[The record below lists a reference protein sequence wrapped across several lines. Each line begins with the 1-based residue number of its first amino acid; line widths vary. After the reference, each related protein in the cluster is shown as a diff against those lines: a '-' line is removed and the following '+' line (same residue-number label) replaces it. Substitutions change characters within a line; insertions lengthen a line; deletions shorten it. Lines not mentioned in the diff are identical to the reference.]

1 MSFFKR
7 ALCYIRRKKSKSIL
21 LFSCFFIM
29 CTLILSATIVLM
41 TAQAT
46 SNSLK
51 EKTGSKLV
59 LENHQGDNNISAES
73 VALLSGLDS
82 VSRINRVAIGT
93 AYPADFSPV
102 TYVDSGDTSNLTITL
117 QAYDNTETD
126 GLFAEEKYRLL
137 EGTPITEK
145 RGGVI
150 IDSILAEANG
160 LSIGDMLTFRTETGA
175 NTSGKI
181 VGIFFSGMERQ
192 QENSVMSAYRI
203 ENQIFVDHGIFAS
216 LFTSYDF
223 SRLSVYAADPDALTT
238 LHQQI
243 ESMLGESISITTSDA
258 LYQQIQAPLKQIIRI
273 TSLIL
278 TLIVTTAII
287 VISLLLCMWMRTR
300 KKEMA
305 VLISLGVSKLDLFLQ
320 AITESLFLL
329 YLAIMGAITCSSLFL
344 NKLMNNLFPSDSL
357 IGMANIRLEGQHILM
372 LILMGS
378 AIVLLTVGISVSP
391 ALWASPRDTFS
402 RVEG

>member
-7 ALCYIRRKKSKSIL
+7 ALCYIRRKKYKSIL

-29 CTLILSATIVLM
+29 CTMILSATIVLM

-46 SNSLK
+46 SDSLK

-73 VALLSGLDS
+73 VALISGLDS

-117 QAYDNTETD
+117 HAYDNTETD

-150 IDSILAEANG
+150 IDSILADANG

-192 QENSVMSAYRI
+192 QENSVMSAYRV

-243 ESMLGESISITTSDA
+243 ESMLGESISVTTSDA

-320 AITESLFLL
+320 AITESLSLL

-378 AIVLLTVGISVSP
+378 AIILMTVGISISP
-391 ALWASPRDTFS
+391 ALWANPRDTFS

>member
-46 SNSLK
+46 SDSLK

-117 QAYDNTETD
+117 HAYDNTETD

>member
-7 ALCYIRRKKSKSIL
+7 ALCYIRRKKYKSIL

-117 QAYDNTETD
+117 HAYDNTETD

-150 IDSILAEANG
+150 IDSILADANG

-181 VGIFFSGMERQ
+181 IGIFFSGMERQ

-344 NKLMNNLFPSDSL
+344 NKLMNNLFSSDSL

-378 AIVLLTVGISVSP
+378 AIVLLTVGISISP

>member
-117 QAYDNTETD
+117 HAYDNTETD

-372 LILMGS
+372 LIVMGS

>member
-1 MSFFKR
+1 M
-7 ALCYIRRKKSKSIL
+7 
-21 LFSCFFIM
+21 
-29 CTLILSATIVLM
+29 
-41 TAQAT
+41 
-46 SNSLK
+46 
-51 EKTGSKLV
+51 
-59 LENHQGDNNISAES
+59 
-73 VALLSGLDS
+73 LSGLDS

-93 AYPADFSPV
+93 AYPADFSLV

-117 QAYDNTETD
+117 HAYDNTETD

-372 LILMGS
+372 LIVMGS

>member
-223 SRLSVYAADPDALTT
+223 SRLSVYSADPDALTT

>member
-93 AYPADFSPV
+93 AYPADFSLV

-117 QAYDNTETD
+117 HAYDNTETD

-372 LILMGS
+372 LIVMGS

>member
-7 ALCYIRRKKSKSIL
+7 ALCYIRRKKGKSIL

-29 CTLILSATIVLM
+29 CTMILCATIVLM

-46 SNSLK
+46 SDSLK

-59 LENHQGDNNISAES
+59 LENHQGNNNISAES
-73 VALLSGLDS
+73 VALISGLDS

-102 TYVDSGDTSNLTITL
+102 TYVDSGDTTNLTITL
-117 QAYDNTETD
+117 HAYDNTETD

-150 IDSILAEANG
+150 IDSILADANG
-160 LSIGDMLTFRTETGA
+160 LSIGDMLTFRTEAGA
-175 NTSGKI
+175 NTSGEI

-223 SRLSVYAADPDALTT
+223 SRLSVYAVDPDALTT

-243 ESMLGESISITTSDA
+243 ESMLGKSISVTTSDA

-278 TLIVTTAII
+278 TLIIATAII
-287 VISLLLCMWMRTR
+287 VISLLLCMWMRSR

-320 AITESLFLL
+320 AITESLSLL

-372 LILMGS
+372 LVLMGS
-378 AIVLLTVGISVSP
+378 AIVLLTVGISISP
-391 ALWASPRDTFS
+391 ALWANPRDTFS

>member
-93 AYPADFSPV
+93 VYPADFSPV

-117 QAYDNTETD
+117 HAYDNTETD

>member
-7 ALCYIRRKKSKSIL
+7 ALCYIRRKKYKSIL

-117 QAYDNTETD
+117 HAYDNTETD

-150 IDSILAEANG
+150 IDSILADANG

-181 VGIFFSGMERQ
+181 IGIFFSGMERQ

-357 IGMANIRLEGQHILM
+357 IGMVNIRLEGQHILM

-378 AIVLLTVGISVSP
+378 AIVLLTVGISISP

>member
-7 ALCYIRRKKSKSIL
+7 ALCYIRRKKGKSIL

-29 CTLILSATIVLM
+29 CTMILCATIVLM

-46 SNSLK
+46 SDSLK

-59 LENHQGDNNISAES
+59 LENHQGNNNISAES
-73 VALLSGLDS
+73 VALISGLDS

-93 AYPADFSPV
+93 AYPVDFSPV

-117 QAYDNTETD
+117 HAYDNTETD

-137 EGTPITEK
+137 EGTHITEK

-150 IDSILAEANG
+150 IDSILADANG
-160 LSIGDMLTFRTETGA
+160 LSIGDRLTFRTETGA
-175 NTSGKI
+175 NTSGEI

-192 QENSVMSAYRI
+192 QESSVMSAYRI

-223 SRLSVYAADPDALTT
+223 SRLSVYAANPDALTT

-243 ESMLGESISITTSDA
+243 ESMLGESISVTTSDA

-273 TSLIL
+273 TSIIL
-278 TLIVTTAII
+278 TLIVATAII

-320 AITESLFLL
+320 AITESLSLL

-344 NKLMNNLFPSDSL
+344 NKLMNSLFPSDSL
-357 IGMANIRLEGQHILM
+357 IGVANIRLEGQHILM
-372 LILMGS
+372 LILIGS
-378 AIVLLTVGISVSP
+378 AIVLLTVGISISP
-391 ALWASPRDTFS
+391 ALWATPRDTFS

>member
-1 MSFFKR
+1 MNFFKR
-7 ALCYIRRKKSKSIL
+7 ALCYIWRKKGKSIL

-29 CTLILSATIVLM
+29 CTMILCATIVLM

-46 SNSLK
+46 SDSLK

-59 LENHQGDNNISAES
+59 LENHQGNNNISAES
-73 VALLSGLDS
+73 VALISGLDS
-82 VSRINRVAIGT
+82 VSRINREAIGT

-117 QAYDNTETD
+117 HAYDNTATD

-150 IDSILAEANG
+150 IDSILADANG

-175 NTSGKI
+175 NTSGEI

-216 LFTSYDF
+216 LFTTYDF
-223 SRLSVYAADPDALTT
+223 SRLSVYAANPDALTT

-243 ESMLGESISITTSDA
+243 ESMLGESISVTTSDA

-320 AITESLFLL
+320 AIIESLSLL

-344 NKLMNNLFPSDSL
+344 NKLMNNLFRSDSL

-372 LILMGS
+372 LILIGS
-378 AIVLLTVGISVSP
+378 AIVLLTVGISISP
-391 ALWASPRDTFS
+391 ALWANPRDTFS

>member
-1 MSFFKR
+1 
-7 ALCYIRRKKSKSIL
+7 
-21 LFSCFFIM
+21 M

-93 AYPADFSPV
+93 AYPADFSLV

-117 QAYDNTETD
+117 HAYDNTETD

-372 LILMGS
+372 LIVMGS

>member
-117 QAYDNTETD
+117 HAYDNTETD